1 MEKGAMVEKTR
12 EALSPFETESI
23 VGFVK
28 NLSFQ
33 SFQDHPWLIL
43 VFLVIFFYAVVRR
56 SRFLLLFLFTFLSAI
71 MLVRYALP
79 TDGALSVRA
88 LLPLAAGGLSIG
100 GVIIYFSFIKTE

>member
-1 MEKGAMVEKTR
+1 MEKVEMVEKTR

-23 VGFVK
+23 VSFVK

-43 VFLVIFFYAVVRR
+43 VFLVIFFYAVIRR

-79 TDGALSVRA
+79 TDGALSVQA
-88 LLPLAAGGLSIG
+88 LLPLAVGGLSIG
-100 GVIIYFSFIKTE
+100 GVIIYFSFIKSE